1 MKRAHASRTKQRT
14 ERYDMAK
21 ITKKSGEFLARMAQI
36 VPGSASSNVRTRNTI
51 AVSRGIGG
59 ELIDL
64 DGNRYIDYIL
74 GFGPILL
81 GHGHPAVTESVVQAI
96 SNGTTF
102 AFTTESEFRVCEQ
115 IVSLCPSVDMVRL
128 CNSGTD
134 AGTTAYRI
142 ACVYTGASIAVK
154 IQGDYN
160 GGFDVL
166 AHDVPGVDGAC
177 LDKEPTPVGQGFFKN
192 ADKMII
198 TVPFNDA
205 DVLEKTLQAHKGE
218 IAAVFMEPILGNVAA
233 IMPVPGYLETV
244 RNLCTEYGV
253 VLVFD
258 EVKTGFRVGLSGA
271 QGRFGVYSDLTMY
284 GKAIANGLPLAAIG
298 GRRELMELV
307 TPGKVFHCGTYYGN
321 LASTAAAEAVLSIL
335 TTADY
340 AALMQRGEK
349 LAQGICERLVAEG
362 IPANWNGTGT
372 MFGITIGP
380 DRPVDYKTWWLQTDR
395 KLWMDISAIMR
406 DLGVLSDDFIGLFF
420 LSFAHTDEHVEQTL
434 SACEEAIHLYKRGR
448 A

>member
-1 MKRAHASRTKQRT
+1 
-14 ERYDMAK
+14 
-21 ITKKSGEFLARMAQI
+21 MAQI
-36 VPGSASSNVRTRNTI
+36 VPGSASSNVRSRNTI
-51 AVSRGIGG
+51 AVSHGLGG

-64 DGNRYIDYIL
+64 DGNHYVDYIL

-81 GHGHPAVTESVVQAI
+81 GHGHPFVTESVAHAI
-96 SNGTTF
+96 SRGTTF

-115 IVSLCPSVDMVRL
+115 IVSISPSVEMVRL

-142 ACVYTGASIAVK
+142 ACTYTGASIAVK

-177 LDKEPTPVGQGFFKN
+177 LSNGPTPVGQGFFKDAN
-192 ADKMII
+192 KLVI
-198 TVPFNDA
+198 TIPFNDA
-205 DVLEKTLQAHKGE
+205 ETLDRILRTQNGK

-233 IMPVPGYLETV
+233 IMPEPGYLEAV
-244 RNLCTEYGV
+244 RSLCTKYGV

-258 EVKTGFRVGLSGA
+258 EVKTGFRVGLSGS
-271 QGRFGVYSDLTMY
+271 QGLFGVHSDLTMY
-284 GKAIANGLPLAAIG
+284 GKALANGLPLAAIG

-307 TPGKVFHCGTYYGN
+307 TPGKAFHCGTYYGN

-340 AALMQRGEK
+340 DALMRRGER
-349 LAQGICERLVAEG
+349 LAQGICDRLAAEG
-362 IPANWNGTGT
+362 IAARWNGTGA

-380 DRPVDYKTWWLQTDR
+380 DRPVDYKTWWLQTNR
-395 KLWMDISAIMR
+395 KVWMDISTIMR
-406 DLGVLSDDFIGLFF
+406 DQGVLSDDFIGLFF
-420 LSFAHTDEHVEQTL
+420 LSFAHTDEHIDKTL
-434 SACEEAIHLYKRGR
+434 SACEEAIYLYKKGK
-448 A
+448 